1 MLVNTYYSIQYRVEI
16 KLWINPFFLYF
27 LIIFL
32 SMGIRLYIRFV
43 VFLFMDGLSSLILSL
58 GVFVSIIFIAHVLIK
73 RDLRHIR
80 DSEQS

>member
-73 RDLRHIR
+73 RDLRNIR

>member
-1 MLVNTYYSIQYRVEI
+1 
-16 KLWINPFFLYF
+16 
-27 LIIFL
+27 
-32 SMGIRLYIRFV
+32 MGIRLYIRFV